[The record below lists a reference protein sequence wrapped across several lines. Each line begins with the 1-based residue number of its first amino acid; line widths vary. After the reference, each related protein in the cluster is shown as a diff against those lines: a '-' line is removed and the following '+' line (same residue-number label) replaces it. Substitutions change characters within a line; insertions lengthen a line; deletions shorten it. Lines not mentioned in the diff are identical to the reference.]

1 VNLLL
6 SAGEASGDLYGSRL
20 LRALSARVS
29 PLTAFGM
36 GGARLAAEGLERVAR
51 SEELSVMGFSEIL
64 GKLPA
69 VFRALS
75 ALRRGAAARG
85 PNAAVLIDFPD
96 FHAALSRRL
105 QRDGIPLIYYVSP
118 QVWAW
123 RPARARVIAHRARR
137 ILTLFSFEA
146 DIYRRLG
153 GDAIWTGHPI
163 VDEVREGLSLA
174 APAPEKARPR
184 LVLLPGSRR
193 GEVIRHWPPMRDA
206 AARLAQKRGVEAF
219 AVRAPG
225 IADGEYPGASEAGVV
240 LTSSGIHP
248 LLASADVALVA
259 SGTATLEAALCGA
272 PMVVVYRTSSANL
285 AIAKMLVNVPWG
297 ISLVNIVAQDRVVP
311 ELLQEEVNS
320 DRLEREAETLLESSS
335 RREQMKRALERV
347 AAGLGPP
354 GASERA
360 AEAVIEA
367 VSGKA
372 RSAER
377 AATR

>member
-20 LRALSARVS
+20 LRALSARIS

-36 GGARLAAEGLERVAR
+36 GGPRLADGGLERVAR
-51 SEELSVMGFSEIL
+51 SEDLSVMGFSEIV

-75 ALRRGAAARG
+75 ALRRGAAARR
-85 PNAAVLIDFPD
+85 PDAAVLIDFPD

-123 RPARARVIAHRARR
+123 RPARARVIARRARR
-137 ILTLFSFEA
+137 VLTLFSFEA

-163 VDEVREGLSLA
+163 VDEVREGLSSA
-174 APAPEKARPR
+174 APVPDKARPR

-193 GEVIRHWPPMRDA
+193 GEVLRHWPPMRDA
-206 AARLAQKRGVEAF
+206 AVRLACKRGAEAF

-225 IADGEYPGASEAGVV
+225 IAEEEYPGAAQAGVE

-248 LLASADVALVA
+248 LLASADVAMVA
-259 SGTATLEAALCGA
+259 SGTATLEAALCGS
-272 PMVVVYRTSSANL
+272 PMVVAYRTSPTNL

-297 ISLVNIVAQDRVVP
+297 ISLVNIVAQERVVP
-311 ELLQEEVNS
+311 ELLQEQVNPE
-320 DRLEREAETLLESSS
+320 RLASEAEALLESSS

-347 AAGLGPP
+347 AAALGPP

-367 VSGKA
+367 VSGGA
-372 RSAER
+372 RSAAR
-377 AATR
+377 AASR

>member
-1 VNLLL
+1 
-6 SAGEASGDLYGSRL
+6 
-20 LRALSARVS
+20 
-29 PLTAFGM
+29 
-36 GGARLAAEGLERVAR
+36 
-51 SEELSVMGFSEIL
+51 MGFSEIL

-75 ALRRGAAARG
+75 ALRRGAAARR
-85 PNAAVLIDFPD
+85 PDAAVLIDFPD

-137 ILTLFSFEA
+137 VLTLFSFEA

-163 VDEVREGLSLA
+163 VDEVREGLSSSV
-174 APAPEKARPR
+174 PVPERARPR

-193 GEVIRHWPPMRDA
+193 GEVLRHWPPMRDA
-206 AARLAQKRGVEAF
+206 AARLAHKRGVEAF

-225 IADGEYPGASEAGVV
+225 IGEEEYPGAAEAGVG

-297 ISLVNIVAQDRVVP
+297 ISLVNIVAQERVVP
-311 ELLQEEVNS
+311 ELLQEEVNPE
-320 DRLEREAETLLESSS
+320 RLAKETETLLESSP
-335 RREQMKRALERV
+335 RREQMKRDLERV

-367 VSGKA
+367 VSGGA
-372 RSAER
+372 RSPAR

>member
-1 VNLLL
+1 MNLLL
-6 SAGEASGDLYGSRL
+6 SAGEASGDLYGWRL

-36 GGARLAAEGLERVAR
+36 GGPRLAASGLERVAR
-51 SEELSVMGFSEIL
+51 SEDLSVMGFSEIL

-75 ALRRGAAARG
+75 ALRRGAAARR
-85 PNAAVLIDFPD
+85 PDAAVLIDFPD

-123 RPARARVIAHRARR
+123 RPTRARVIAHRARR
-137 ILTLFSFEA
+137 VLTLFSFEA

-153 GDAIWTGHPI
+153 GDATWTGHPI
-163 VDEVREGLSLA
+163 VDEVREGLSS
-174 APAPEKARPR
+174 APVPEKARPR

-193 GEVIRHWPPMRDA
+193 GEVLRHWPPMRDA
-206 AARLAQKRGVEAF
+206 AARLARKRGVEAF

-225 IADGEYPGASEAGVV
+225 IADEEYPGAAEAGVW

-259 SGTATLEAALCGA
+259 SGTATLEAALCGT
-272 PMVVVYRTSSANL
+272 PMVVVYRTSPANL

-297 ISLVNIVAQDRVVP
+297 ISLVNIVAQERVVP
-311 ELLQEEVNS
+311 ELLQEQVHPE
-320 DRLEREAETLLESSS
+320 RLERETEALLESPS
-335 RREQMKRALERV
+335 RREQMQRALERV
-347 AAGLGPP
+347 AAALGPP

-360 AEAVIEA
+360 AEAVIDA
-367 VSGKA
+367 VSGGA
-372 RSAER
+372 RSPAR